1 MKLDARDIAILRV
14 LSTEGRIAKTA
25 LAERVGLSP
34 TPCWDRMRRLEQ
46 AGLIEGYRAE
56 IALKKLGPHVTVFV
70 AAELADHTAARFR
83 SFEDAMQRYDE
94 VVACWALGGGFDYLL
109 QIVTRD
115 IDAYQRF
122 IDTMLDARIGLARYF
137 TYIVTKPVKGRV
149 AAAVRGVA
157 GRRVNLPAIRRGCQ
171 RIPLQRDR
179 ENSRFHPRAAA
190 ILAVSQEERTMTAT
204 ALSARADIADKRL
217 VRVLRL
223 CRRQVARRRVRR
235 DLPGHRSGDGRHLG
249 RRGEAVGRRGGG
261 RRGRRAGAPS
271 PAGRDAC
278 RRTAPG
284 CCAAGSR
291 RSRPTAR
298 TSPGS

>member
-83 SFEDAMQRYDE
+83 SFEDAMRQYDE

-137 TYIVTKPVKGRV
+137 TYIVTKPVKG
-149 AAAVRGVA
+149 
-157 GRRVNLPAIRRGCQ
+157 
-171 RIPLQRDR
+171 
-179 ENSRFHPRAAA
+179 
-190 ILAVSQEERTMTAT
+190 
-204 ALSARADIADKRL
+204 
-217 VRVLRL
+217 
-223 CRRQVARRRVRR
+223 
-235 DLPGHRSGDGRHLG
+235 
-249 RRGEAVGRRGGG
+249 
-261 RRGRRAGAPS
+261 PS
-271 PAGRDAC
+271 P
-278 RRTAPG
+278 PPFEVLL
-284 CCAAGSR
+284 AAG
-291 RSRPTAR
+291 
-298 TSPGS
+298 